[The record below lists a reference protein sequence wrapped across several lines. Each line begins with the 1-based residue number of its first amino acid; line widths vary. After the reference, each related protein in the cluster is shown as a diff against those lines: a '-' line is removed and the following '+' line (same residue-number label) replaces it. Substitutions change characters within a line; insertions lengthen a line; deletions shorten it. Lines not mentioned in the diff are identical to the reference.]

1 MLEKKKA
8 TIDEVAAIAGV
19 SKSTVSRYLNGKFNV
34 IAEDT
39 QHRIADAI
47 EQLNYKPSRIAQSL
61 KVYQRKIIG
70 CLVGDMSSPFSSIL
84 VKAVNTECRKRG
96 YQLFLADSDNDSA
109 NEKQLIDEL
118 LSQQVDGMIVNST
131 GENDD
136 YLLELSERVPI
147 VLADRPLSIPGQID
161 TVVTDNEESVYR
173 CMQYLKKV
181 GYTRVAF
188 VTQAMRRN
196 EVRRLRYQAY
206 LRAMRELFGAD
217 GRETTYTYQ
226 NGTECTQLI
235 RSFISQYPQDRVAVF
250 GVNGVALLDIL
261 KAVVHNVGV
270 KIGPE
275 LGVCGFD
282 NWGWA
287 DLIAPGITTITQD
300 TWKVGE
306 ESARLLFRRIT
317 AEQDIAP
324 EKIIIPNTLEIR
336 RSTVSL

>member
-8 TIDEVAAIAGV
+8 TIDEVAELAGV
-19 SKSTVSRYLNGKFNV
+19 SKATVSRYLNGKFNV
-34 IAEDT
+34 IAENT
-39 QHRIADAI
+39 QQKIADAI
-47 EQLNYKPSRIAQSL
+47 EQLDYKPSRIAQSL

-70 CLVGDMSSPFSSIL
+70 CLVGDLSSPFSSIL

-96 YQLFLADSDNDSA
+96 YQLFLADSDNDSK
-109 NEKQLIDEL
+109 NEKELIDEL
-118 LSQQVDGMIVNST
+118 LAQQVDGMIVNST

-136 YLLELSERVPI
+136 YLLELSEKVPI
-147 VLADRPLSIPGQID
+147 VLADRPLSVPGEID
-161 TVVTDNEESVYR
+161 TVITDNEDSTYR

-188 VTQAMRRN
+188 MTQAMRRN
-196 EVRRLRYQAY
+196 EVRRLRYQTY
-206 LRAMRELFGAD
+206 LRAMSELFGYD
-217 GRETTYTYQ
+217 GRDNAYTYQ
-226 NGTECTQLI
+226 DSADCTQKI
-235 RSFISQYPQDRVAVF
+235 RNFISRYPQDRVAIF

-261 KAVVHNVGV
+261 KAVIHHTGV

-317 AEQDIAP
+317 SEEEIPP
-324 EKIIIPNTLEIR
+324 EKIIIPNILEIR
-336 RSTVSL
+336 GSTVSL